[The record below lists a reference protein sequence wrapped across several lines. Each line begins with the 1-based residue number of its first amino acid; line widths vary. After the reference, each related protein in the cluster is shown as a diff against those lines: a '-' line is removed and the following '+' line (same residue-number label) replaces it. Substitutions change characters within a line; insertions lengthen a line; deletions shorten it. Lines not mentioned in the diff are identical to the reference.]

1 MEEAAVTHGIDVNL
15 TCDYVTWILI
25 WLKNRTIELNYSCLA
40 VFFVCSCSL
49 YYKHVFLIST
59 LPLLTFF

>member
-25 WLKNRTIELNYSCLA
+25 WLKNRTILA
-40 VFFVCSCSL
+40 LLFFC
-49 YYKHVFLIST
+49 VFLQ
-59 LPLLTFF
+59 LVL

>member
-40 VFFVCSCSL
+40 VFLCVPAACI
-49 YYKHVFLIST
+49 ISM
-59 LPLLTFF
+59 FS